1 MSVALT
7 NEGPVTFTLESRT
20 PSSPPTATPSTL
32 DTRSNAPSSAE
43 AERRKAEKAL
53 RKAEW
58 EKKATK
64 TGPEAPAQAT

>member
-1 MSVALT
+1 MSVTLT

-20 PSSPPTATPSTL
+20 PSSPPTTTPSTHE
-32 DTRSNAPSSAE
+32 TRSNTPSAE